1 MLKMNMLLRN
11 SLIGFFVFTC
21 FSSFYVKADEGM
33 WLLNLVGQLNMNK
46 MKSMGCT
53 LSAEDIYTVNNSSLK
68 DAIGSLDHGS
78 CTAELISPNGLLL
91 TNHHCGY
98 DEIQSHSSVEHDYLT
113 DGFWASNYEEE
124 LPNPGKTISFLVKIV
139 DVTEIINNRLDTS
152 MSENERDVRIKELS
166 DSLVNK
172 HIAGTHYEAEVNS
185 FFGGNDFYL
194 SVYETFMD
202 VRFVGA
208 PPSSIGKF
216 GGDTDNWMWPRHTG
230 DFSLFRVYA
239 GPDGK
244 PAEYS
249 EDNVP
254 YKSKHFL
261 PISLDGYKKD
271 DFAMVFGFPGSTD
284 RYLTSWGVKQT
295 MDIVNDTRV
304 IVRSK
309 KLEILKKYMDSKEEI
324 KIQYASKYY
333 QSSNYWK
340 YSIGQNEGLEALN
353 VVDKKEAIEDRLRS
367 WIIESE
373 ERKGKYDVCL
383 PLIENSY
390 QQIEPYKMVY
400 NYWTEAIWF
409 GPDLPRFMNT
419 ARMLKRALEEGDEAS
434 VNEVVNI
441 FREKSIKFYKD
452 YNPDVEQELL
462 AAMLKVFYNNVDPNY
477 HPAILKTI
485 EKKYKGDF
493 SKYTKKL
500 FKKSFFVDK
509 QEFNE
514 FLNDPSLKDLEKDMG
529 FELVVSLI
537 DLYGEIFSQMMPIQ
551 QNLDKGRRLFIAALR
566 KMDKDKTFYPD
577 ANSTLR
583 MTYGTVGDYE
593 PADAVIY
600 KHYTTLKG
608 VMEKED
614 PQSDEFKVPKELKSL
629 YRNNDY
635 GKYGVNG
642 EMRVCF
648 TTNNDITGGNSGSPV
663 INGKG
668 ELIGLAFDGN
678 WEAMSG
684 DIAFEPELQKCI
696 NVDIRYVLFIIDKFA
711 GATNLINEMKI
722 LN

>member
-1 MLKMNMLLRN
+1 MLLRN

-249 EDNVP
+249 EDNIP